1 MKRATLLVASI
12 AVAYGLAT
20 TPVAQRS
27 EQQGQKPPQKTAL
40 DLVEVVGCLAEAP
53 GQTWILDN
61 ATDATVSKT
70 LSTTKEALKD
80 AATRPLG
87 NQRYHLLGVRVFD
100 PAPHKGHKMAAKGVL
115 IKDDK
120 ESRLNVTSL
129 QMVAVTCAK

>member
-1 MKRATLLVASI
+1 MKRATLLVA
-12 AVAYGLAT
+12 AVAVVCGLAT
-20 TPVAQRS
+20 TLVAQRS
-27 EQQGQKPPQKTAL
+27 EQQEQKPQQKTAL

-53 GQTWILDN
+53 DQTWILAN
-61 ATDATVSKT
+61 ATDAAVSKS
-70 LSTTKEALKD
+70 LSTTKKALSE

-87 NQRYHLLGVRVFD
+87 NQRYHLLGVRAFD
-100 PAPHKGHKMAAKGVL
+100 PAPHKGHKVAAKGVL